1 MIGCDRFS
9 KQSTNLL
16 NLEITEFTG
25 RLRKRWEKGKTKEHF
40 LHLIRMYFCLVTISR
55 MKYYIEAVLFIEK
68 KKSHMCMHVCKH
80 TDNMYR
86 SDLI

>member
-25 RLRKRWEKGKTKEHF
+25 RLKKRWKKGKTKEHF
-40 LHLIRMYFCLVTISR
+40 LHLIRMYFCLVNTSR
-55 MKYYIEAVLFIEK
+55 MKYYIEAVLLIEK
-68 KKSHMCMHVCKH
+68 KSQMCLRVCKH
-80 TDNMYR
+80 TDNIYR